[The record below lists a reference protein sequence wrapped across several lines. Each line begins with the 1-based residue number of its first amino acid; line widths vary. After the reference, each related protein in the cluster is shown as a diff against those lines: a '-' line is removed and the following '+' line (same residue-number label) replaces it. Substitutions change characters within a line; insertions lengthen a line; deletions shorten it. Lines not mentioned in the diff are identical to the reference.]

1 MSIATRVR
9 DSLRR
14 LPTLRS
20 TPAEAPT
27 LVERAVALGRR
38 NPVVVDAVLAA
49 LLIWVAV
56 SWTLEGKGVRSDM
69 RIEALVVSVLAALP
83 VPLRRVYPMPAAIAT
98 AVVALVCSFAL
109 PGTMAAFLLPSLV
122 MGYSAVAYGPRWAGW
137 LALVVLAVGVFGPF
151 VARGPAALFASP
163 DMTPLVVLALFGA
176 MATVPLLVWL
186 LGSLRRAAHRRTL
199 DLRERNRLLQEARRQ
214 EVRLELL
221 AERSRISREVHDV
234 VAHSLSG
241 IIAQA
246 DGGQFAAQRDPAKAV
261 EVLSGIAT
269 TGRSALSDVRGLL
282 VMLRDTG
289 PDPDGDPDDAARPQ
303 PGAGDVPALVEQVRS
318 GGLPVEL
325 TTTGTPRELPTG
337 PGLTVYR
344 IVQES
349 LTNVIKH
356 AGHGVPTHVGL
367 HWTADELTVRVHDDG
382 ARGPVPTPPR
392 GGHGL
397 TGMRER
403 AALHGGSVE
412 AGPASGGG
420 WTVRL
425 RLPLTPP
432 ARGER

>member
-1 MSIATRVR
+1 MSVATRMR

-14 LPTLRS
+14 LPALRS
-20 TPAEAPT
+20 SPSEAPT

-38 NPVVVDAVLAA
+38 NPVVLDAVLAA

-83 VPLRRVYPMPAAIAT
+83 VPLRRVHPMPAAIAT

-137 LALVVLAVGVFGPF
+137 LALVVLTVGVFGPF

-163 DMTPLVVLALFGA
+163 DMTPLVALALLGA

-199 DLRERNRLLQEARRQ
+199 DLRERNRLLEESRRQ

-261 EVLSGIAT
+261 EVLSGIAS

-282 VMLRDTG
+282 SMLRDTG
-289 PDPDGDPDDAARPQ
+289 PDDDTDTDPARPQ
-303 PGAGDVPALVEQVRS
+303 PGAGDVPALVEQVRT
-318 GGLPVEL
+318 GGLPVDL
-325 TTTGTPRELPTG
+325 RTIGTPRELPTG

-356 AGHGVPTHVGL
+356 AGPGVPTHVDL
-367 HWTADELTVRVHDDG
+367 RWTTDELTVRVHDEG

-412 AGPASGGG
+412 AGPHADGG

>member
-1 MSIATRVR
+1 MSITTRVR
-9 DSLRR
+9 DSLRS

-20 TPAEAPT
+20 TPSEAPT
-27 LVERAVALGRR
+27 LVERAVVLGRR

-49 LLIWVAV
+49 LLIWVAI

-69 RIEALVVSVLAALP
+69 QVVALVVSVLAALP
-83 VPLRRVYPMPAAIAT
+83 VSLRRVYPMPAAIAT
-98 AVVALVCSFAL
+98 AAVALVCTFAL

-122 MGYSAVAYGPRWAGW
+122 MGYSAVAYGPRWAGL
-137 LALVVLAVGVFGPF
+137 LALVVLTVGVFGPF
-151 VARGPAALFASP
+151 LARGPAALFASP
-163 DMTPLVVLALFGA
+163 DMTPLVVLTLLGA
-176 MATVPLLVWL
+176 MAMAPLTVWL

-199 DLRERNRLLQEARRQ
+199 DLRERNRLLEESRRQ

-282 VMLRDTG
+282 SMLRDTG
-289 PDPDGDPDDAARPQ
+289 PDDDSDTDPARPQ
-303 PGAGDVPALVEQVRS
+303 PGAGDVPALVEQVRT
-318 GGLPVEL
+318 GGLPVDL
-325 TTTGTPRELPTG
+325 RTIGTPRGLPTG

-356 AGHGVPTHVGL
+356 AGPGVPTHVDL
-367 HWTADELTVRVHDDG
+367 RWTTDELTVRVHDEG
-382 ARGPVPTPPR
+382 ARDPVPTPPR

-403 AALHGGSVE
+403 AALHGGAVE
-412 AGPASGGG
+412 AGPHADGG

>member
-1 MSIATRVR
+1 MSITTRVR
-9 DSLRR
+9 DSLRS

-20 TPAEAPT
+20 TPSEAPT

-56 SWTLEGKGVRSDM
+56 SWTLDGKVRSDV
-69 RIEALVVSVLAALP
+69 RILALVVAVLAALP
-83 VPLRRVYPMPAAIAT
+83 VPLRRVVPMPAAFAT
-98 AVVALVCSFAL
+98 AAVALVCTVVEPAVH
-109 PGTMAAFLLPSLV
+109 PAYLLPSLV

-137 LALVVLAVGVFGPF
+137 LALVVLTLGMFGPF
-151 VARGPAALFASP
+151 LLRTPMSILQLPGA
-163 DMTPLVVLALFGA
+163 TPLTVLALAGMMA
-176 MATVPLLVWL
+176 MVPVLVWL
-186 LGSLRRAAHRRTL
+186 LGSLRRAAHRRTQ
-199 DLRERNRLLQEARRQ
+199 DLRERNRLLEESRRQ

-261 EVLSGIAT
+261 EVLSGIAS

-282 VMLRDTG
+282 SMLRDTG
-289 PDPDGDPDDAARPQ
+289 PDDDTDTDPARPQ
-303 PGAGDVPALVEQVRS
+303 PGVADVPALVEQVRT
-318 GGLPVEL
+318 GGLPVDL
-325 TTTGTPRELPTG
+325 RTIGTPRELPTG

-356 AGHGVPTHVGL
+356 AGPGVPTHVDL
-367 HWTADELTVRVHDDG
+367 RWTTDELTVRVHDEG

-412 AGPASGGG
+412 AGPHADGG

>member
-1 MSIATRVR
+1 MAVA
-9 DSLRR
+9 RR
-14 LPTLRS
+14 LLTQRS

-49 LLIWVAV
+49 ILIWVAV
-56 SWTLEGKGVRSDM
+56 SWTLEGKVPSWNRVP
-69 RIEALVVSVLAALP
+69 ALVIAVLAALP
-83 VPLRRVYPMPAAIAT
+83 VPLRRVHPMPAAVAT
-98 AVVALVCSFAL
+98 AAVALVCTFAL
-109 PGTMAAFLLPSLV
+109 PGTFAAFLLPSLV

-137 LALVVLAVGVFGPF
+137 LAVVVLLVGVYGPFAVG
-151 VARGPAALFASP
+151 GPANLLRSP
-163 DMTPLVVLALFGA
+163 GMTPLALVSLAGA
-176 MATVPLLVWL
+176 MALVPLVVWL
-186 LGSLRRAAHRRTL
+186 LGSLRRAAYRRTQ
-199 DLRERNRLLQEARRQ
+199 DLAERNRLLEESRRQ

-269 TGRSALSDVRGLL
+269 TGRSALADVRGLL
-282 VMLRDTG
+282 AMLRDTDG
-289 PDPDGDPDDAARPQ
+289 LDGDTGGGDAARPQ
-303 PGAGDVPALVEQVRS
+303 PGVGDVPALVEQVRT
-318 GGLPVEL
+318 GGLPADLAV
-325 TTTGTPRELPTG
+325 TGTPRELPTG

-349 LTNVIKH
+349 LTNVVKH
-356 AGHGVPTHVGL
+356 AGPGVPTRVTL
-367 HWTADELTVRVHDDG
+367 HWSADELTVRVRDEG

-392 GGHGL
+392 GGHGI

-412 AGPASGGG
+412 TGPHPDGG

-425 RLPLTPP
+425 RLPLTPTP
-432 ARGER
+432 RGDR